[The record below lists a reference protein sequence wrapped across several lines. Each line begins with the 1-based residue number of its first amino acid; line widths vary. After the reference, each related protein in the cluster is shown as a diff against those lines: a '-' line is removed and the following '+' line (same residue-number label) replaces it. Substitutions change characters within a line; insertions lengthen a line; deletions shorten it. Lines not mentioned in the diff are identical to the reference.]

1 MKTEMN
7 PKKKE
12 ITMTSIDCGASSN
25 GPVSVAS
32 GSTITFTNTNART
45 INLTTPQGL
54 TPQGAHQVVAGGTET
69 CTRDASSGTNGL
81 IYNWQ
86 EIGPAA
92 PRNGTINVS

>member
-1 MKTEMN
+1 
-7 PKKKE
+7 
-12 ITMTSIDCGASSN
+12 MTTTAVNCGADN
-25 GPVSVAS
+25 NAAITVES
-32 GSTITFTNTNART
+32 GSTIVFTNTNART

-54 TPQGAHQVVAGGTET
+54 TPRGAHQVVANGTET
-69 CTRDASSGTNGL
+69 CTVDASSGTNGL